1 MKKYILI
8 LLTVF
13 VATVTKAQTPPTVVI
28 DCTMVQ
34 SDTFNIAIARNQY
47 FQDST
52 VFKFLVKPNQHIR
65 IIPCKYTMGVIIPL
79 NCQADTL
86 PQTTANYYIDSVL
99 TTVNLAGCTQ
109 LNTSATFGYWDYQAD
124 SVDTIHQF
132 VDQILYL
139 GYAKYFEIE
148 TVAPLSNKVNEL
160 RDVTNITVGPNPVE
174 DKLVISYKAKET
186 SLCQVFN
193 LTGSLVY
200 TNTIY
205 KGENSMQIDFDN
217 FEQGMYIVKIENQS
231 FKIVK

>member
-13 VATVTKAQTPPTVVI
+13 VATFTKAQTPPTVVI

-34 SDTFNIAIARNQY
+34 SDTFNIAIAKNQY
-47 FQDST
+47 LQDST

-65 IIPCKYTMGVIIPL
+65 IIPCKYAMGIIIPL

-86 PQTTANYYIDSVL
+86 TQTTANYYIDSVL
-99 TTVNLAGCTQ
+99 TTVNLMGCTR
-109 LNTSATFGYWDYQAD
+109 LNTTATFGYWDYQAD
-124 SVDTIHQF
+124 SVDTVHQF

-139 GYAKYFEIE
+139 GYAKYFQIE
-148 TVAPLSNKVNEL
+148 TVKPLSNSIKEFKN
-160 RDVTNITVGPNPVE
+160 VTDITVGPNPVE
-174 DKLVISYKAKET
+174 NKLNVSYKAKQT
-186 SLCQVFN
+186 SICQVFD

-200 TNTIY
+200 TDAIY
-205 KGENSMQIDFDN
+205 KGENSLQINFDN
-217 FEQGMYIVKIENQS
+217 FSKGMYIVKIENQS